1 MGHTMHILQVPKPF
15 ITFFGEDNL
24 KAMKVEKYPLPVP
37 NAQVL
42 EEINQEVVRQE
53 LMNVDDAAD
62 HADAGDDD
70 AAAMDADD
78 GGGDD

>member
-1 MGHTMHILQVPKPF
+1 LQVPKPL
-15 ITFFGEDNL
+15 TAFFAEDNL
-24 KAMKVEKYPLPVP
+24 KTMKVERRPPPEL
-37 NAQVL
+37 NARVL

-70 AAAMDADD
+70 DADMDADD